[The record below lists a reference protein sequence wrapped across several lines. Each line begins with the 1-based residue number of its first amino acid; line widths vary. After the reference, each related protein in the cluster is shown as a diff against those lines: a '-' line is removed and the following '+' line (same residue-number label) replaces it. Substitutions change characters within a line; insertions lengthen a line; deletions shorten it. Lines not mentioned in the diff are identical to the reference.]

1 MSHLRPFILALA
13 LLAIPRSAHADDLD
27 DTVEET
33 SGRKIVYNSRTE
45 IDFEEVEVDGQ
56 LVKPEGTLLI
66 DRKRATFNPLIKLR
80 RNWDAEISDSLKEV
94 E

>member
-1 MSHLRPFILALA
+1 MFIIFFS
-13 LLAIPRSAHADDLD
+13 LLAFADDPE
-27 DTVEET
+27 VSE
-33 SGRKIVYNSRTE
+33 GVRKVVYNSRTE

-56 LVKPEGTLLI
+56 LVKPEGTLLL

-80 RNWDAEISDSLKEV
+80 RNWDTEISESLKEV

>member
-1 MSHLRPFILALA
+1 MSLLRTFILTLA
-13 LLAIPRSAHADDLD
+13 LLAIPRPAYTDDLD
-27 DTVEET
+27 EPTADT

-56 LVKPEGTLLI
+56 LVKPEGTLLL
-66 DRKRATFNPLIKLR
+66 DRKRASFNPLIKLR
-80 RNWDAEISDSLKEV
+80 RNWDAEISETIKEV

>member
-1 MSHLRPFILALA
+1 MRGGPVFILLVALIA
-13 LLAIPRSAHADDLD
+13 WADDA
-27 DTVEET
+27 EEEVD
-33 SGRKIVYNSRTE
+33 GRKVVYNSRTE

-56 LVKPEGTLLI
+56 LVKPEGHLLL

-80 RNWDAEISDSLKEV
+80 RNWDTEITESLKEI